1 MSEEEKKKHIRFSDA
16 WHEAKDL
23 VRAHRPR
30 LLLGLGLMLI
40 NRAAGFVLPLSPK
53 IVIDE
58 AIGKHRPELFP
69 LIAGVLGAAVLVQ
82 TLTSFALSQILGVAA
97 QRAISDMRKRVME
110 HVTRLPVRYFDSTQ
124 TGILISRVME
134 DAEGVR
140 NLVGTGLV
148 QLTSSVVTAVMAL
161 GWLLYLDWK
170 LTLFNL
176 VFLGL
181 FGGGMTFAFRHLRPL
196 FRDRGRIHAEITGRL
211 AETLGGIRIVKA
223 YNAER
228 REQLVF
234 TRGAHRLFRLVAK
247 TMTGVS
253 AAGAISGVIA
263 GVIGVILVMVGGPAI
278 LAGRMTLGDFGTYI
292 ALTGTL
298 AAPLLQL
305 ASIGTQLTEAFAGLD
320 RIREILGTKT
330 EFEGERERQPVHALR
345 GDIAF
350 EGVNFA
356 YTPGVPVLKRM
367 SFKAPAGTTTALVG
381 SSGSGKSTMIG
392 LIMAFNR
399 PTEGR
404 VLVDGRDLGNL
415 RLGDYR
421 R

>member
-1 MSEEEKKKHIRFSDA
+1 MSRRLRSGEGPIRRTRSVTETPKKRIRFSEAWQDA
-16 WHEAKDL
+16 REL

-40 NRAAGFVLPLSPK
+40 NRAAGFVLPLSPSR
-53 IVIDE
+53 IDE
-58 AIGKHRPELFP
+58 ALRQHRPLFTI
-69 LIAGVLGAAVLVQ
+69 IAGVLGAAVLVQ
-82 TLTSFALSQILGVAA
+82 AYVVRIVAIWGVAA

-110 HVTRLPVRYFDSTQ
+110 HVTRLPVRYFDSAQ

-148 QLTSSVVTAVMAL
+148 QLASSVVTAAMAL

-181 FGGGMTFAFRHLRPL
+181 FGGGMTFAFRYLRPL
-196 FRDRGRIHAEITGRL
+196 FRERGRIHAEITGRL
-211 AETLGGIRIVKA
+211 TETLGGIRIVKA

-234 TRGAHRLFRLVAK
+234 TRGAHRLFRLVAR

-253 AAGAISGVIA
+253 AAGALSGVIA

-278 LAGRMTLGDFGTYI
+278 LAGSMTLGEFGTTSRSRARSRHRCSSSPRSARSSPKRLRASTESARYS
-292 ALTGTL
+292 ARRRSSRMRGSARPFTRY
-298 AAPLLQL
+298 AAT
-305 ASIGTQLTEAFAGLD
+305 SRSRT
-320 RIREILGTKT
+320 
-330 EFEGERERQPVHALR
+330 
-345 GDIAF
+345 
-350 EGVNFA
+350 
-356 YTPGVPVLKRM
+356 
-367 SFKAPAGTTTALVG
+367 
-381 SSGSGKSTMIG
+381 
-392 LIMAFNR
+392 
-399 PTEGR
+399 
-404 VLVDGRDLGNL
+404 
-415 RLGDYR
+415 
-421 R
+421 